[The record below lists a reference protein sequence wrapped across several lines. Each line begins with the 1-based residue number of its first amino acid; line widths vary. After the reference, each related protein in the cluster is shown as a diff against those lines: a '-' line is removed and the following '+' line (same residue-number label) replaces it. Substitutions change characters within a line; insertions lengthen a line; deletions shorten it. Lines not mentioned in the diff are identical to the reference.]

1 MGMPAEL
8 SCWKTLQGAASLSN
22 SGCSLPA
29 TLCTPAFKTRG
40 QYNELQQVGHR
51 RCPVHAWLHS
61 AAGSGWSANWAV
73 ECGAIKACK
82 DLPVSQSQGKW
93 VSRAGKGGD
102 GGFMEIK
109 FKDQRFVEVKD
120 QGGQDDDNL
129 QEKDELLSSS
139 SPRGDGFMEIMMVS
153 TISILDFSSISCFIK

>member
-1 MGMPAEL
+1 MPGCTVQL
-8 SCWKTLQGAASLSN
+8 RVDGAPI
-22 SGCSLPA
+22 G
-29 TLCTPAFKTRG
+29 
-40 QYNELQQVGHR
+40 
-51 RCPVHAWLHS
+51 
-61 AAGSGWSANWAV
+61 AV
-73 ECGAIKACK
+73 ECAAIKACK

-109 FKDQRFVEVKD
+109 IKDQGFVEVKD
-120 QGGQDDDNL
+120 QGGQGDDNL

-139 SPRGDGFMEIMMVS
+139 YPRGERFVEIMMVS